1 MPQTLCHCC
10 SVDQGGA
17 APVFSVTAQAD
28 GDQVRVQVT
37 GEVDMATADTMFQ
50 TALREPAKRLTL
62 DLRAVTFFDS
72 AAIHAVVRLAQRFPD
87 ALTVLPSPQVRRVLD
102 ISGLGDQEWLA
113 GA

>member
-1 MPQTLCHCC
+1 M
-10 SVDQGGA
+10 DQGGA
-17 APVFSVTAQAD
+17 APVFSVTAQVD

-50 TALREPAKRLTL
+50 TALREPAEQLTL

-72 AAIHAVVRLAQRFPD
+72 AAIHAVVRLAQRFPN

-102 ISGLGDQEWLA
+102 ISGLGDQDWLVPT
-113 GA
+113 

>member
-10 SVDQGGA
+10 FVDQGGA
-17 APVFSVTAQAD
+17 APVFSVTTQVD
-28 GDQVRVQVT
+28 GDQLRVQVT

-50 TALREPAKRLTL
+50 TALREPAKQLTL

-72 AAIHAVVRLAQRFPD
+72 AAIHAVVRLAQRFPN

-113 GA
+113 PS

>member
-1 MPQTLCHCC
+1 M
-10 SVDQGGA
+10 DQGGA
-17 APVFSVTAQAD
+17 APVFSVTAQVD
-28 GDQVRVQVT
+28 GDQLRVQVA

-50 TALREPAKRLTL
+50 TALREPAKQLTL

-72 AAIHAVVRLAQRFPD
+72 AAIHAVVRLAQRFPN

-113 GA
+113 PS

>member
-1 MPQTLCHCC
+1 M
-10 SVDQGGA
+10 DQGGA
-17 APVFSVTAQAD
+17 APVFSVTAQVD

-50 TALREPAKRLTL
+50 TALREPAKQLTL

-72 AAIHAVVRLAQRFPD
+72 AAIHAVVRLAQRFPN

-102 ISGLGDQEWLA
+102 ISGLGDQDWLVPT
-113 GA
+113 

>member
-1 MPQTLCHCC
+1 M
-10 SVDQGGA
+10 DQGGA
-17 APVFSVTAQAD
+17 APVFSVTAQVD
-28 GDQVRVQVT
+28 GDQLRVQVT

-87 ALTVLPSPQVRRVLD
+87 ALTVVPSPQVRRVLD
-102 ISGLGDQEWLA
+102 ISGLGEQDWLFRD
-113 GA
+113 

>member
-1 MPQTLCHCC
+1 M
-10 SVDQGGA
+10 DQGGA
-17 APVFSVTAQAD
+17 APVFSVTAQVD
-28 GDQVRVQVT
+28 GDHLRVQVT

-102 ISGLGDQEWLA
+102 ISGLGEQDWLA
-113 GA
+113 G